1 MNANCH
7 HLKMW
12 NQLYFYRYILVKETF
27 MAKSAK
33 DFPTS
38 SFVVALPH
46 TARLRKDNHLTAM
59 HQIHFFTSSRGFSV
73 SKRNGMYVGEAKRT
87 EAFGL
92 EVVYNSSSYLLVTR
106 TWVTPSPSELLHL

>member
-1 MNANCH
+1 
-7 HLKMW
+7 MW

-59 HQIHFFTSSRGFSV
+59 HQIHFFYIFQRFLSVQEKWNVCGGGQENRGIWA
-73 SKRNGMYVGEAKRT
+73 GGC
-87 EAFGL
+87 L
-92 EVVYNSSSYLLVTR
+92 QL
-106 TWVTPSPSELLHL
+106 